1 MSSLP
6 PTPPGTAFP
15 SRARPT
21 LPQRITGLLR
31 TWWSR
36 KVSFAIS
43 LVLTVSAMVIYF
55 GAFIGEAPHALFTF
69 VQKLESNTLDTRFR
83 YRGRSH
89 ALVDP
94 RIVIVDIDQRSQ
106 EILGRW
112 PFSRAHF
119 ANMLDALRE
128 DGAKVVA
135 FDITFGKPDDINKPV
150 RELHDEFNELRR
162 RGANMDPRYT
172 TKLKQLEAKY
182 NPDAQ
187 FAQAIER
194 FGPVVLGNYFL
205 YTDSDLVG
213 IEDATL
219 DHYASLLSFF
229 PFPRVQPLRP
239 ESYQQDFAQL
249 VANDAR
255 LLLIPKGA
263 QANLE
268 IFNEA
273 LSGERG
279 TTGFFNVPP
288 DTDGVVRNA
297 VLAIPYGRSQNID
310 EWDLYASMDVQAVR
324 LFLGLPAQDTV
335 LQFGPRG
342 VARIQFGK
350 ILELATDD
358 LGRAAI
364 NYRGPDH
371 YTYPYYSIADVAQRA
386 FPKGAFRGKIVLV
399 GASATGIGDNR
410 VTPFGGL
417 TFPGVE
423 IHANIIDNMLHEDF
437 LQRGPRQ
444 RVWDLAF
451 IFLFGIP
458 LGLWLGL
465 TRPQNM
471 WFGLWLAAPF
481 LGGVYAAFLKGWW
494 LNLTIPLFTLVANVS
509 LVALYRVIIEEREKR
524 KVRGN
529 FQQFLSPEVIRRL
542 LEQPALV
549 RPRKTE
555 VTVLFSDIRS
565 FTTISENLD
574 AQVLA
579 TILNGYLSDMT
590 RIVFNTQGTLDKYI
604 GDAVMAFWGAPFE
617 ESDHAVRSCRAALSM
632 MQRVAELRAE
642 WQAEGHPH
650 LDIGIGLN
658 TGVASVGAMGSQL
671 RFAYTAMGDVVNLS
685 SRLEGLNKEYRTHV
699 LVGPATYEATRDS
712 GFLYRELDLIQVQGK
727 LKPVT
732 IYELVALKEATAE
745 HEERL
750 TAFQLARATY
760 LRREWLEAQK
770 MFQDVLDRWP
780 DDGPSRTYWKRCQD
794 YLFEAPTESWDGV
807 FVMTH
812 K

>member
-1 MSSLP
+1 MSSLR
-6 PTPPGTAFP
+6 PTPTASALRP
-15 SRARPT
+15 RARPG
-21 LPQRITGLLR
+21 LLQRIARLLR
-31 TWWSR
+31 AWWSH

-43 LVLTVSAMVIYF
+43 LLLTVSALVIYLGTF
-55 GAFIGEAPHALFTF
+55 VGEAPYALFTF
-69 VQKLESNTLDTRFR
+69 VQKLESSTLDTRFR
-83 YRGRSH
+83 YRGSSH
-89 ALVDP
+89 AQADP

-106 EILGRW
+106 EVLGRW
-112 PFSRAHF
+112 PFTRTHF

-135 FDITFGKPDDINKPV
+135 FDITFGKAEEINKPV
-150 RELHDEFNELRR
+150 REIHDEFDELRR
-162 RGANMDPRYT
+162 RGANMDPRFAA
-172 TKLKQLEAKY
+172 KLKQLEAKY
-182 NPDAQ
+182 DPDAH
-187 FAQAIER
+187 FARAIER

-213 IEDATL
+213 MEDATL
-219 DHYASLLSFF
+219 DHYAALLSFF

-249 VANDAR
+249 LANDAR

-268 IFNEA
+268 TFSAA

-297 VLAIPYGRSQNID
+297 VLAIPYGRSKNID

-342 VARIQFGK
+342 IARIEFGK
-350 ILELATDD
+350 ALELATDD

-371 YTYPYYSIADVAQRA
+371 TYRYSSIADVVGRT
-386 FPKGAFRGKIVLV
+386 FPPGLFRDKIVLV

-410 VTPFGGL
+410 ATPFGGL
-417 TFPGVE
+417 NFPGVE

-444 RVWDLAF
+444 RAWDLAF
-451 IFLFGIP
+451 IFLFGVP

-509 LVALYRVIIEEREKR
+509 LVALYRVIVEEREKR
-524 KVRGN
+524 KVRGS
-529 FQQFLSPEVIRRL
+529 FQQYLSPEVIRRL
-542 LEQPALV
+542 LERPQLV
-549 RPRKTE
+549 QPRKTD
-555 VTVLFSDIRS
+555 VTIMFSDIRN
-565 FTTISENLD
+565 FTSISEALD
-574 AQVLA
+574 AQDLA
-579 TILNGYLSDMT
+579 LLLNGYLSDMT
-590 RIVFNTQGTLDKYI
+590 RIIFNTQGTLDKYI

-617 ESDHAVRSCRAALSM
+617 EADHPVRACHAALIM
-632 MQRVAELRAE
+632 MQRVAELREE
-642 WQAEGHPH
+642 WRAAGHPL

-658 TGVASVGAMGSQL
+658 SGTASVGNMGSQL
-671 RFAYTAMGDVVNLS
+671 RYGYTAMGDAVNLS
-685 SRLEGLNKEYRTHV
+685 SRLEGLNKEYRTHI

-712 GFLYRELDLIQVQGK
+712 AFLYRELDLIRVQGK
-727 LKPVT
+727 LKPVI
-732 IYELVALKEATAE
+732 IYELVALKEAAAE
-745 HEERL
+745 HAERL
-750 TAFQLARATY
+750 GAFTNARAAY